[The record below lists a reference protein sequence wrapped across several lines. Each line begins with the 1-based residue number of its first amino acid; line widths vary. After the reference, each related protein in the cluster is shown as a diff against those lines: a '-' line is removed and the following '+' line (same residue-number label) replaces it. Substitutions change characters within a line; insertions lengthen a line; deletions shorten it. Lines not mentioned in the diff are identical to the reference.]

1 MVAYGL
7 TKIAPMDSPV
17 LAAEVKEEPED
28 VDAVLPEVME
38 NLVDSVD
45 MAKTWHG
52 HDAVGAW
59 RERSENAAE
68 AARCRGVAW
77 GERGESGVAPRCA
90 HTVSRLYKSNLILIL
105 MKWYNFNIEFA
116 FIRYILKSLSNK
128 TQIYICRFFIF
139 TTYMCMA

>member
-1 MVAYGL
+1 M
-7 TKIAPMDSPV
+7 
-17 LAAEVKEEPED
+17 LAAEVREEPED

-38 NLVDSVD
+38 NLVDPVD
-45 MAKTWHG
+45 MAKTWHS
-52 HDAVGAW
+52 HDAVGAQ
-59 RERSENAAE
+59 RERSENTAE
-68 AARCRGVAW
+68 AARCRGVAR

-128 TQIYICRFFIF
+128 TQIYIC
-139 TTYMCMA
+139 